1 MRLIARFVS
10 LVLTPVLI
18 VGPLSAQTT
27 TISPALPATAVI
39 SPALQ
44 LRLVE
49 GGSTEVPAG
58 SRGMA
63 GFLLEVLDSSGVAVP
78 DAALA
83 LRLHDVDP
91 TGTFADGT
99 HAAVAYTDQ
108 TGRAKIIGI
117 QWHATPGVVAIRVT
131 ASRGTAHAGILIQQ
145 TLAPVSMAAIAPR
158 VSQTP
163 TDAPSRVV
171 GLMPLPLAPPFDT
184 QPVANLTFPRRSA
197 TVPARLH
204 ASAEPQNPEPAVS
217 VTSASPGE
225 SKHSN
230 KTKWIILLAAVAA
243 GAGAGAAMMGKK
255 STASAA
261 TAPGISIGPPTI
273 SVGAGH

>member
-1 MRLIARFVS
+1 MRLIPRFVS
-10 LVLTPVLI
+10 LLLTPILI
-18 VGPLSAQTT
+18 IGPLSAQTAT
-27 TISPALPATAVI
+27 VSPASPSNAVF

-49 GGSTEVPAG
+49 GHSAELAAG
-58 SRGMA
+58 SRA
-63 GFLLEVLDSSGVAVP
+63 LKGFVLELVDSNGVAVP
-78 DAALA
+78 DAAIA
-83 LRLHDVDP
+83 LRLPDADP

-108 TGRAKIIGI
+108 TGRAKIGGI
-117 QWHATPGVVAIRVT
+117 QWNATPGVVAIRVT

-145 TLAPVSMAAIAPR
+145 TLTSASLAAVAPV

-163 TDAPSRVV
+163 AGAFSPATASVA
-171 GLMPLPLAPPFDT
+171 LPQAPPFDT
-184 QPVANLTFPRRSA
+184 QSMAKLTPPPQSA
-197 TVPARLH
+197 TVTSRLH
-204 ASAEPQNPEPAVS
+204 SSSKLQYPEPGVS

-230 KTKWIILLAAVAA
+230 KTKWIILLAAV
-243 GAGAGAAMMGKK
+243 GAGAGIGVAMMGKK
-255 STASAA
+255 SPVSTAAA
-261 TAPGISIGPPTI
+261 TGISIGPPTV